1 MVTGATMAAS
11 AASSAFTTSD
21 LKGRYAIALY
31 ELAEE
36 NRILNETMAEAKNFL
51 ELVQEDYRL
60 QKLLINPSLDT
71 LKSCEFFV
79 NSLREAGFSQLFQN
93 FVGVVA
99 RNRRLSSLKV
109 IFQSFISLVNMRRG
123 IVTAE
128 ISTVYPLT
136 DIQKARLKDRL
147 AEAGYNKVNLQER
160 IDKKLLGG
168 FVIRI
173 GAKFYDASLKSRL
186 NRLHNVMKGAA

>member
-51 ELVQEDYRL
+51 ELVQEDDRL